1 MYDYEQTIEW
11 RRMFHRYPE
20 LSDEEYR
27 TTKNIKKIL
36 KKFDIKILDFDLET
50 GVVAEVGS
58 GDRMIAIRSDIDA
71 LPIHEEVFNTFRSK
85 YDDVMHA
92 CGHDIHMASVL
103 SAAVKLKRIEDEL
116 QGRVR
121 FVFQP
126 AEELGHGATDMVK
139 ANVLEG
145 CEAIL
150 GFHNYPSLKVGEFGV
165 KSGILTSN
173 VDRFEFEITGK
184 GAHAARPEDGN
195 DPSIVLGQLITSIQ
209 SIVSRNVSAFDR
221 AVVSIGEVTSG
232 KTWNVIPETAYVQGT
247 VRTFDKKVQSYVEKR
262 LKDIATGLETM
273 FDVDIKTTYTHL
285 PGAVYNDYKL
295 TEQSIEVAKE
305 TGYDVT
311 IFDEPLTIGE
321 DFSGFTKHYPGVFV
335 MIGSES
341 EYQLHHPKYDP
352 DEGILEKVPD
362 YFVTLAKRLLNQES

>member
-321 DFSGFTKHYPGVFV
+321 DFSGFTKHYAGVFV